1 MKFSKF
7 FVFLLVLF
15 VIAAVIYYFTT
26 PSSNQ
31 IKLTGIVTG
40 NEVIASPQ
48 VTGRLVKLNV
58 DEGSVV
64 KAGELIGELDPAE
77 LEAAR
82 DAAADNTRTLE
93 ARLTQSTTTRS
104 LDDAQTAAALRQ
116 AEANV
121 TAVTAQLAQARSTL
135 SLDDTTYK
143 REQGLLDKGVVAQ
156 QDRDNAYTAFLVAQD
171 NVKALEDQ
179 VRAAQAQVS
188 VAQANRQ
195 QVTVQ
200 ESDMAA
206 TRSQIAQAAAQKN
219 QAQTQ
224 LGYTKVFAPLD
235 GIVSVRV
242 ARQGEVVQAGA
253 PVVTIL
259 DVDHLWVQA
268 DVEEGYIDQIAFGQK
283 FKVQLQSGD
292 EMEGTVFFKGVENDF
307 ATQRDVSRTKRDIK
321 TFEIKLSIP
330 NPDRKL
336 FAGMTAYVLLPT
348 PPSERRGFHF
358 Y

>member
-7 FVFLLVLF
+7 FVFLFVLLI
-15 VIAAVIYYFTT
+15 IAAVIYYFTT

-48 VTGRLVKLNV
+48 VTGRLIKLSV

-64 KAGELIGELDPAE
+64 KAGQLIGELDPAE
-77 LEAAR
+77 LTAAR
-82 DAAADNTRTLE
+82 NAAADNTHTLE
-93 ARLTQSTTTRS
+93 ARLTQSASTRS
-104 LDDAQTAAALRQ
+104 LDDAQTAAALKQ

-121 TAVTAQLAQARSTL
+121 TVTRAQLEQAQATL
-135 SLDDTTYK
+135 SLDEITYK
-143 REQGLLDKGVVAQ
+143 RDQGLFDKGVLAA
-156 QDRDNAYTAFLVAQD
+156 QDRDNAFSAYQVAQD

-179 VRAAQAQVS
+179 VHAAEAQVS

-195 QVTVQ
+195 QVIVQ

-206 TRSQIAQAAAQKN
+206 TRSQIAQASAQKD

-283 FKVQLQSGD
+283 FKIQLQSGD

-348 PPSERRGFHF
+348 PPGEHRGFHF
-358 Y
+358 

>member
-7 FVFLLVLF
+7 FVFLFVLF
-15 VIAAVIYYFTT
+15 VIAAVIYFFTT

-31 IKLTGIVTG
+31 IRLTGIVTG

-48 VTGRLVKLNV
+48 VTGRLMKLDV

-64 KAGELIGELDPAE
+64 KTGQLIGELDPAE

-82 DAAADNTRTLE
+82 NAAADNTQTLE
-93 ARLTQSTTTRS
+93 ARLTQSANTRS

-116 AEANV
+116 AQANLTV
-121 TAVTAQLAQARSTL
+121 TRAQLEQAQATL
-135 SLDDTTYK
+135 SLDEITYK
-143 REQGLLDKGVVAQ
+143 RNQGLFDKGVMAA
-156 QDRDNAYTAFLVAQD
+156 QDRDNAFTAYQVAQD

-179 VRAAQAQVS
+179 VHASEAQIS

-195 QVTVQ
+195 QVSVQ

-206 TRSQIAQAAAQKN
+206 TRAQVAQASALKN

-253 PVVTIL
+253 PIVTIL

-268 DVEEGYIDQIAFGQK
+268 DVEETYVDQITFGQK
-283 FKVQLQSGD
+283 LTVQMASGD
-292 EMEGTVFFKGVENDF
+292 QVEGTVFFKGVENDF
-307 ATQRDVSRTKRDIK
+307 ATQRDVSRTKRDVK

-330 NPDRKL
+330 NPDRKF
-336 FAGMTAYVLLPT
+336 FAGMTAFVLLPS
-348 PPSERRGFHF
+348 PPGEHRGFHF
-358 Y
+358 

>member
-7 FVFLLVLF
+7 FVFLLVLL
-15 VIAAVIYYFTT
+15 VIAGVIYYFTT
-26 PSSNQ
+26 PTSGE

-48 VTGRLVKLNV
+48 VTGRLMKLNV

-64 KAGELIGELDPAE
+64 TKGELIGELDPAE

-82 DAAADNTRTLE
+82 NAAADNTRTLE
-93 ARLTQSTTTRS
+93 ARLNQSENTRT
-104 LDDAQTAAALRQ
+104 LDDSQTAAALRQ

-121 TAVTAQLAQARSTL
+121 TVARSQLVQAQATL
-135 SLDDTTYK
+135 SLDEITYK
-143 REQGLLDKGVVAQ
+143 RDEGLFQKGDMAA
-156 QDRDNAYTAFLVAQD
+156 QDRDNAYSAYQVAQA

-179 VRAAQAQVS
+179 VHVAEAQVA
-188 VAQANRQ
+188 VAQANRK
-195 QVTVQ
+195 QVSVQ

-206 TRSQIAQAAAQKN
+206 TRAEIAQASAQRD

-224 LGYTKVFAPLD
+224 LSYTKVFAPLD

-253 PVVTIL
+253 PIVTIL

-268 DVEEGYIDQIAFGQK
+268 DVEETYIDQITYGQK
-283 FKVQLQSGD
+283 FTVQMPSGD
-292 EMEGTVFFKGVENDF
+292 RVEGTVYFKGVENDF

-321 TFEIKLSIP
+321 TFEIKVSIP
-330 NPDRKL
+330 NPDRKF
-336 FAGMTAYVLLPT
+336 FAGMTAFVLLPA
-348 PPSERRGFHF
+348 PPGEHSRFHF
-358 Y
+358 

>member
-26 PSSNQ
+26 PSSSQ
-31 IKLTGIVTG
+31 IKLTGIVMG

-48 VTGRLVKLNV
+48 VTGRLIKLMV

-64 KAGELIGELDPAE
+64 KSGQLIGELDPAE

-82 DAAADNTRTLE
+82 NAAADNTRTLE
-93 ARLTQSTTTRS
+93 ARLTQSIATRS
-104 LDDAQTAAALRQ
+104 LDDAQTAASLTQ
-116 AEANV
+116 AQANV
-121 TAVTAQLAQARSTL
+121 RAVTAQLAQARSTL
-135 SLDDTTYK
+135 SLDETNYK

-156 QDRDNAYTAFLVAQD
+156 QDRDNAYTAYQVAQD

-179 VRAAQAQVS
+179 VHAAEAQVN

-195 QVTVQ
+195 QVVVQ

-206 TRSQIAQAAAQKN
+206 ARSQIAQASAQKN
-219 QAQTQ
+219 EAQTQ
-224 LGYTKVFAPLD
+224 LGYTNIYAPLD
-235 GIVSVRV
+235 GVVSVRV

-253 PVVTIL
+253 PIVTIL

-268 DVEEGYIDQIAFGQK
+268 DVEETYIDQITFGQK
-283 FKVQLQSGD
+283 LMVQMPSGD
-292 EMEGTVFFKGVENDF
+292 QVEGTVFFKGVEGDF
-307 ATQRDVSRTKRDIK
+307 ATQRDVSRTKRDIN
-321 TFEIKLSIP
+321 TFEIKVSIP
-330 NPDRKL
+330 NPDRKF
-336 FAGMTAYVLLPT
+336 FAGMTAYVLLPS
-348 PPSERRGFHF
+348 PPAEHRGFHF
-358 Y
+358 